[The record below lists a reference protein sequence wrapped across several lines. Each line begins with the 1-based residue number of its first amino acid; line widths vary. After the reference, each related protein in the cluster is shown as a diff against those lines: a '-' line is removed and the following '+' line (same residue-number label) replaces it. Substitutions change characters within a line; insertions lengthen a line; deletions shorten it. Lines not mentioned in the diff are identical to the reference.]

1 MNVLLATLTLALAAA
16 APASAQSFVMLERA
30 ATQPS
35 PSILL
40 FVEPKAAPALAG
52 DRPEVAATPAPR
64 VAPASPSFASLPLDE
79 HFVRLSASVV
89 AMGEP
94 EVETSMVASITP
106 EPKPMRNPHL
116 PPMVIRGGLSGE
128 AFVRGNGMG
137 AMIAG
142 DPIAAAGPAGAAP
155 SGGSQPPGGQKQPEA
170 PRAPPPPQPQAPASP
185 TRLPE

>member
-1 MNVLLATLTLALAAA
+1 MKVPLATLTLALAAA

-35 PSILL
+35 PSIVL

-64 VAPASPSFASLPLDE
+64 AAPATPSFARLPLDE
-79 HFVRLSASVV
+79 HFVQLSASVV

-137 AMIAG
+137 VAPAADPLAAG
-142 DPIAAAGPAGAAP
+142 GPAGASPA
-155 SGGSQPPGGQKQPEA
+155 GGKPAPGGQKQPEP